1 MVESMGFES
10 HTSPGLLPITHVM
23 FYLGLAL
30 LHSCSFPWKTLH
42 CPTCS
47 PILGFPWQ
55 LRLYLH
61 NFTQWPVRVSCK
73 QPNHATDSLHI
84 RAFWTFSPC
93 LYGPIT
99 FKCLISIKY
108 LLYEWCWQVLPPQ
121 DVALPALTT
130 DEGCLCASWRQSL
143 RRNFSRQL
151 FSRRETL
158 PWHSHFRLSR
168 IISQAAASTVSPL
181 GTFPSLGGEQDI
193 SVSWFLTPS
202 QLLLV
207 FLHVF
212 CLLLHSLVHFSSPNC
227 IFLYHSVLS
236 PHLPLCPSK

>member
-10 HTSPGLLPITHVM
+10 HTSPGLLPVTHIM

-30 LHSCSFPWKTLH
+30 LHSYSFPWKTLH

-47 PILGFPWQ
+47 SILGFPWQ
-55 LRLYLH
+55 LRPYLH

-130 DEGCLCASWRQSL
+130 EEGCLCASWRQSL

-151 FSRRETL
+151 FFKKGNPPMAFSLQAL
-158 PWHSHFRLSR
+158 PNNFTCCS
-168 IISQAAASTVSPL
+168 
-181 GTFPSLGGEQDI
+181 
-193 SVSWFLTPS
+193 
-202 QLLLV
+202 
-207 FLHVF
+207 
-212 CLLLHSLVHFSSPNC
+212 
-227 IFLYHSVLS
+227 
-236 PHLPLCPSK
+236 